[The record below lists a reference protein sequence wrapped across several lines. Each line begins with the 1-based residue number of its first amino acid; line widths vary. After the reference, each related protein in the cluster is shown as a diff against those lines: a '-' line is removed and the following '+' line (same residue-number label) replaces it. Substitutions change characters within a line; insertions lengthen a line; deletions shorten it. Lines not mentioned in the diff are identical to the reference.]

1 MAPQYGFALFVI
13 GVAAVIIVVVTILY
27 PRTIQEYWQQ
37 LCMGR
42 AWKRTFSRASKDE
55 IRQFLYMFVDAFAF
69 PKHRALPLAH
79 TDRVLT
85 VLARLFGVL
94 GILVGITCLVIAY
107 AITENRPLNMGAGTF
122 AIVMGIAFLL
132 TKSFNAEQLAR
143 MRRRMGRPD

>member
-13 GVAAVIIVVVTILY
+13 GLAAVIIVVVTILY
-27 PRTIQEYWQQ
+27 PRTIQEYWQRS
-37 LCMGR
+37 CMGR
-42 AWKRTFSRASKDE
+42 AWKRTFPRASKDE

-69 PKHRALPLAH
+69 PKRRALPFAP
-79 TDRVLT
+79 TDRGLI

-94 GILVGITCLVIAY
+94 GILVGITFWVSAY
-107 AITENRPLNMGAGTF
+107 TSTENRLLNIGVGIF
-122 AIVMGIAFLL
+122 VIVMGIAFLL